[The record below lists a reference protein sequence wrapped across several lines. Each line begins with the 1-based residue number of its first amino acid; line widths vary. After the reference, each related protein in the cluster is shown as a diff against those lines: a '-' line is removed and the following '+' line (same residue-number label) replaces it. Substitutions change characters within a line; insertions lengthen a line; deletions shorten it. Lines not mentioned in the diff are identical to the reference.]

1 MTMTT
6 HVLSEIEGEVYTAL
20 GLSEETDDHVD
31 ELIAAALAD
40 AGITID
46 ENWEPGHAD
55 REYTRQAVRKALE
68 RWQHE
73 GGAR

>member
-1 MTMTT
+1 MTT

-31 ELIAAALAD
+31 EMIAAALAD
-40 AGITID
+40 AGIEID
-46 ENWEPGHAD
+46 EDAEPGYPEC
-55 REYTRQAVRKALE
+55 EYTRQ
-68 RWQHE
+68 